1 MLNVGRVGRGAQ
13 AAVVSAGAGVVA
25 LVLLVLFF
33 VIGQP
38 FGTLNDMALVVAVA
52 ALQPMMLA
60 HYELGGIVPLWPARL
75 SLAGATAAVVGW
87 VLLQLAFIAGLVD
100 FDYERPA
107 TGAMAVQAV
116 LLAIIGLWIAGASTV
131 AGRWLPMLVRG
142 LGILSGISTVLA
154 AIGLLQGGMTSVVGW
169 AGAPG
174 YLVGWPLWA
183 LALGRVFTER
193 AGSTPS
199 VVEATASA

>member
-107 TGAMAVQAV
+107 TGAMAVQ
-116 LLAIIGLWIAGASTV
+116 
-131 AGRWLPMLVRG
+131 
-142 LGILSGISTVLA
+142 
-154 AIGLLQGGMTSVVGW
+154 
-169 AGAPG
+169 
-174 YLVGWPLWA
+174 
-183 LALGRVFTER
+183 
-193 AGSTPS
+193 
-199 VVEATASA
+199 

>member
-1 MLNVGRVGRGAQ
+1 MLNVARVARGAQ
-13 AAVVSAGAGVVA
+13 AAYVSGAAGVIA

-33 VIGQP
+33 VIGGP
-38 FGTLNDMALVVAVA
+38 FGTLNDIALLVAVV

-75 SLAGATAAVVGW
+75 SLAGATAAVAGYA
-87 VLLQLAFIAGLVD
+87 LLQLAFIAGLVD
-100 FDYERPA
+100 FDYEQPA
-107 TGAMAVQAV
+107 TGALAVQTLFLAV
-116 LLAIIGLWIAGASTV
+116 IGLWVAGASAL
-131 AGRWLPMLVRG
+131 AGRWLPMLARG
-142 LGILSGISTVLA
+142 LGILAGVSTLLA

-174 YLVGWPLWA
+174 YLVGLPLWA
-183 LALGRVFTER
+183 LALGRVFAEQ
-193 AGSTPS
+193 AGSGPS